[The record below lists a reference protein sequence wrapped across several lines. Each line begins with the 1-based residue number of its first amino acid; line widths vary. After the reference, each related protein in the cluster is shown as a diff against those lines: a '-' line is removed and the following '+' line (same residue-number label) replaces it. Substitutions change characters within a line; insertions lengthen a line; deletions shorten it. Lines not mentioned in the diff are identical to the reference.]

1 LQPIGLRP
9 LGQNWQM
16 CGIFGYIGLKP
27 ASPILI
33 AGLKRLEYRGYDSA
47 GICLLENSE
56 LLNCKSP
63 GKIANLESKILNEKL
78 SGATLGIGHTRWA
91 THGEP
96 TEANAHPHFDCK
108 KEIAVVHNGIIENYQ
123 ALKSF
128 LIENG
133 HKFISQTDTE
143 VIAHLIEKFYPH
155 TTTRDNS
162 SELATENDNASFGVG
177 VNNHENNLEKAVL
190 KTVEVLEGTFG
201 LAIICKKEQK
211 IIAVKKG
218 SPLVLGIGDKEIFV
232 ASDAAALIN
241 HTKRVIYLEDYEMAI
256 LTIDGFAVKKFDGTM
271 IEKEIQELKWSV
283 EEIEKVGFEHFMLKE
298 IFEQPKAIENTLRG
312 RLSNNG
318 VKLSFNFDHS
328 FIKRIIILACGTSY
342 YSGLIGKYIIERITG
357 IPVEVDYASEFKYR
371 NPLVNDSDLAI
382 VISQSGETADTLG
395 ALKTAKAKGA
405 KTIGIVNVVGS
416 TIAREVD
423 AGIYLHAGPEIGVAS
438 TKAFTCQITALIL
451 LSIYL
456 QQNKEDC
463 FIDLNFLNQLQA
475 LPSQLQ
481 EVLGQSE
488 KIKNIAQIIKTS
500 TNALYLG
507 RGTNYPVALEGAL
520 KLKEIS
526 YIHAEGYPAAEM
538 KHGPIALI
546 DENMPVIFLA
556 TKDETY
562 EKILSNMQEVKAR
575 KGKIFA
581 IVNYGDELARKLA
594 DEVIEVPPASDL
606 LSPIIN
612 VVPLQLLAYY
622 VATAKGINVD
632 RPRNLAKSV
641 TVE

>member
-1 LQPIGLRP
+1 
-9 LGQNWQM
+9 M
-16 CGIFGYIGLKP
+16 CGIFGYIGSKP

-33 AGLKRLEYRGYDSA
+33 QGLKRLEYRGYDSA

-56 LLNCKSP
+56 LFACKSP
-63 GKIANLESKILNEKL
+63 GKIANLESKILGEKPL
-78 SGATLGIGHTRWA
+78 GATLGIGHTRWA

-123 ALKSF
+123 ALKTF
-128 LIENG
+128 LNESG
-133 HKFISQTDTE
+133 HKFVSQTDTE
-143 VIAHLIEKFYPH
+143 VISHLVEKFY
-155 TTTRDNS
+155 
-162 SELATENDNASFGVG
+162 
-177 VNNHENNLEKAVL
+177 NHENNLEKAVL
-190 KTVEVLEGTFG
+190 KTVEVLEGAFG
-201 LAIICKKEQK
+201 LAIICNKEQK

-218 SPLVLGIGDKEIFV
+218 SPLVLGIGDKEIFI

-241 HTKRVIYLEDYEMAI
+241 HTKRVIYLEDNEMAI
-256 LTIDGFAVKKFDGTM
+256 LTMDGFAVKKFDGTL
-271 IEKEIQELKWSV
+271 IEKEIQEIKWSV
-283 EEIEKVGFEHFMLKE
+283 EEIEKGGFEHFMLKE
-298 IFEQPKAIENTLRG
+298 IFEQPQAITNTLRG
-312 RLSNNG
+312 RLANNG
-318 VKLSFNFDHS
+318 VKLSFDFDPS

-342 YSGLIGKYIIERITG
+342 YSGMIGKYVIERIAG

-371 NPLVNDSDLAI
+371 NPLVSSADLAI
-382 VISQSGETADTLG
+382 AISQSGETADTLG
-395 ALKTAKAKGA
+395 ALKIAKAKGA
-405 KTIGIVNVVGS
+405 KTMGIVNVVGS

-423 AGIYLHAGPEIGVAS
+423 AGIYLHAGPEIGVAA

-451 LSIYL
+451 LGLYL
-456 QQNKEDC
+456 QQNKGDGWT
-463 FIDLNFLNQLQA
+463 DLNFLDQLKA

-481 EVLGQSE
+481 EVLNQSE
-488 KIKNIAQIIKTS
+488 KIKSIAQIIKNS
-500 TNALYLG
+500 TNALFLG

-520 KLKEIS
+520 KLKECS

-575 KGKIFA
+575 KGRVFA
-581 IVNYGDELARKLA
+581 IVNPGDDLARRLA
-594 DEVIEVPPASDL
+594 DEVIEVPFTSDL

-622 VATAKGINVD
+622 IAIAKGINVD

>member
-1 LQPIGLRP
+1 
-9 LGQNWQM
+9 M
-16 CGIFGYIGLKP
+16 CGIFGYIGSKP
-27 ASPILI
+27 ASSILI

-47 GICLLENSE
+47 GICLVENQE
-56 LLNCKSP
+56 LFNCKSS
-63 GKIANLESKILNEKL
+63 GKIADLESKILNAKL
-78 SGATLGIGHTRWA
+78 PQATLGIGHTRWA

-96 TEANAHPHFDCK
+96 TEINAHPHFDCK
-108 KEIAVVHNGIIENYQ
+108 KEIAVVHNGIIENFQ
-123 ALKSF
+123 ALKS
-128 LIENG
+128 LLEKEG
-133 HKFISQTDTE
+133 HIFASQTDTE
-143 VIAHLIEKFYPH
+143 VLSHLIEKFY
-155 TTTRDNS
+155 S
-162 SELATENDNASFGVG
+162 G
-177 VNNHENNLEKAVL
+177 NNFEKAVQEA
-190 KTVEVLEGTFG
+190 VEVLEGTFG
-201 LAIICKKEQK
+201 LAIVCNKEQK

-232 ASDAAALIN
+232 ASDAAALIS
-241 HTKRVIYLEDYEMAI
+241 HTKRVIYLEDNEMAM
-256 LTIDGFAVKKFDGTM
+256 LSTDGFAVKKFDGTI

-283 EEIEKVGFEHFMLKE
+283 EQIEKGGFEHFMLKE
-298 IFEQPKAIENTLRG
+298 IFEQPQAIANTLRG
-312 RLSNNG
+312 RLSSNG
-318 VKLSFNFDHS
+318 VKFSFTLDPCFV
-328 FIKRIIILACGTSY
+328 KRIIILACGTSY
-342 YSGLIGKYIIERITG
+342 YSGLIGKHIIERITG
-357 IPVEVDYASEFKYR
+357 IPVEVDYASEFRYR
-371 NPLVNDSDLAI
+371 NPLVNESDLAI

-451 LSIYL
+451 LAVYL
-456 QQNKEDC
+456 QQNKDDC
-463 FIDLNFLNQLQA
+463 WVDLNFLSQLQE
-475 LPSQLQ
+475 LPNQLQ
-481 EVLGQSE
+481 EVLSQAE
-488 KIKNIAQIIKTS
+488 KVKNIAQIIKTS

-546 DENMPVIFLA
+546 DENMPVVFLA

-581 IVNYGDELARKLA
+581 IVNSDDTLAKNLA
-594 DEVIEVPPASDL
+594 DEFIEVPFAVDL

-612 VVPLQLLAYY
+612 VIPLQLLAYY
-622 VATAKGINVD
+622 VAVSKGIDVD
-632 RPRNLAKSV
+632 KPRNLAKSV

>member
-1 LQPIGLRP
+1 
-9 LGQNWQM
+9 M
-16 CGIFGYIGLKP
+16 CGIFGYIGSKP

-56 LLNCKSP
+56 LLSCKSS
-63 GKIANLESKILNEKL
+63 GKIANLESKVLSEKL
-78 SGATLGIGHTRWA
+78 SQATLGIGHTRWA

-96 TEANAHPHFDCK
+96 TEVNAHPHFDCK

-123 ALKSF
+123 ALKS
-128 LIENG
+128 LLEKEG
-133 HKFISQTDTE
+133 HNFVSQTDTE
-143 VIAHLIEKFYPH
+143 VIAHLIEKFYP
-155 TTTRDNS
+155 N
-162 SELATENDNASFGVG
+162 EE
-177 VNNHENNLEKAVL
+177 NLEKAVL

-201 LAIICKKEQK
+201 LAVICKKEQK

-218 SPLVLGIGDKEIFV
+218 SPLVLGIGDKEMFL
-232 ASDAAALIN
+232 ASDASPLISY
-241 HTKRVIYLEDYEMAI
+241 TKRVIYLEDNEMAI
-256 LTIDGFAVKKFDGTM
+256 LSIDGFAVKKFDGSI
-271 IEKEIQELKWSV
+271 IEKEIQEIKWSV
-283 EEIEKVGFEHFMLKE
+283 EEIEKGGFEHFMLKE
-298 IFEQPKAIENTLRG
+298 IFEQPQAIENTLRG
-312 RLSNNG
+312 RLNANG
-318 VKLSFNFDHS
+318 VKLAFNLDPS
-328 FIKRIIILACGTSY
+328 SIKRIIILACGTSY
-342 YSGLIGKYIIERITG
+342 YSGLIGKYIIERIVG

-371 NPLVNDSDLAI
+371 NPLVCESDLAV

-395 ALKTAKAKGA
+395 ALKIAKAKGA

-423 AGIYLHAGPEIGVAS
+423 EGIYLHAGPEIGVAA

-456 QQNKEDC
+456 QQNRGDC
-463 FIDLNFLNQLQA
+463 FMDLNFLEQLRA
-475 LPSQLQ
+475 LPSQAQ

-500 TNALYLG
+500 TNALFLG

-520 KLKEIS
+520 KLKECS

-594 DEVIEVPPASDL
+594 DEVIEVPSASDL

-612 VVPLQLLAYY
+612 VIPLQLLAYY
-622 VATAKGINVD
+622 VAIAKGINVD

>member
-1 LQPIGLRP
+1 MLNFAANRTALSLALLGKIG
-9 LGQNWQM
+9 M
-16 CGIFGYIGLKP
+16 CGIFGYIGSKP

-47 GICLLENSE
+47 GICLLENSG
-56 LLNCKSP
+56 LLSCKSP
-63 GKIANLESKILNEKL
+63 GKIANLESKVLSEKL

-96 TEANAHPHFDCK
+96 TEVNAHPHFDCK

-133 HKFISQTDTE
+133 HKFVSQTDTE
-143 VIAHLIEKFYPH
+143 VISHLIEKFY
-155 TTTRDNS
+155 S
-162 SELATENDNASFGVG
+162 Y
-177 VNNHENNLEKAVL
+177 ENNLEKAVL

-218 SPLVLGIGDKEIFV
+218 SPLVLGVGDKEIFV

-241 HTKRVIYLEDYEMAI
+241 HTKRVIYLEDNEMAI
-256 LTIDGFAVKKFDGTM
+256 LTTNGFAVKKFDGTA

-283 EEIEKVGFEHFMLKE
+283 EEIEKGGFEHFMLKE
-298 IFEQPKAIENTLRG
+298 IFEQPQAIANTLRG
-312 RLSNNG
+312 RLSANG
-318 VKLSFNFDHS
+318 VKLSFNFDPS

-342 YSGLIGKYIIERITG
+342 YSGLIGKYIIERLTG
-357 IPVEVDYASEFKYR
+357 IPVEADYASEFRYR
-371 NPLVNDSDLAI
+371 NPLVDESDLAV
-382 VISQSGETADTLG
+382 VISQSGETADTLS

-416 TIAREVD
+416 TISREVD
-423 AGIYLHAGPEIGVAS
+423 EGIYLHAGPEIGVAS

-456 QQNKEDC
+456 QQNKGNC

-481 EVLGQSE
+481 EVLSQSE
-488 KIKNIAQIIKTS
+488 KIKSIAQIIKTS

-520 KLKEIS
+520 KLKECS

-612 VVPLQLLAYY
+612 VIPLQLLAYY
-622 VATAKGINVD
+622 VAIAKGINVD

>member
-1 LQPIGLRP
+1 
-9 LGQNWQM
+9 M
-16 CGIFGYIGLKP
+16 CGIFGYIGSKP
-27 ASPILI
+27 AVPILI

-56 LLNCKSP
+56 LFTCKSP
-63 GKIANLESKILNEKL
+63 GKIASLESKVLNEKL

-128 LIENG
+128 LNENG

-143 VIAHLIEKFYPH
+143 VISHLIEKFY
-155 TTTRDNS
+155 
-162 SELATENDNASFGVG
+162 
-177 VNNHENNLEKAVL
+177 NHENNLEKAVL
-190 KTVEVLEGTFG
+190 KAVEVLEGTFG
-201 LAIICKKEQK
+201 LAVVCKKEEK

-232 ASDAAALIN
+232 ASDASALIN
-241 HTKRVIYLEDYEMAI
+241 HTKRVIYLEDNEMAI
-256 LTIDGFAVKKFDGTM
+256 LTTDGFAVKKFDGTL
-271 IEKEIQELKWSV
+271 IEKEIQEIKWSV
-283 EEIEKVGFEHFMLKE
+283 EEIEKGGFEHFMLKE
-298 IFEQPKAIENTLRG
+298 IFEQPQAITNTLRG

-318 VKLSFNFDHS
+318 VKLSFDFDPS

-395 ALKTAKAKGA
+395 ALKIAKAKGA
-405 KTIGIVNVVGS
+405 KSIGIVNVVGS

-451 LSIYL
+451 LSLYL
-456 QQNKEDC
+456 QQNKGDC
-463 FIDLNFLNQLQA
+463 WIDLNFLDQLRA

-481 EVLGQSE
+481 EVLGQAE
-488 KIKNIAQIIKTS
+488 KTKNIAQIIKTS
-500 TNALYLG
+500 SNALFLG

-520 KLKEIS
+520 KLKECS

-594 DEVIEVPPASDL
+594 DEVIEVPAVSDL

-612 VVPLQLLAYY
+612 VIPLQLLAYY
-622 VATAKGINVD
+622 VAIAKGINVD